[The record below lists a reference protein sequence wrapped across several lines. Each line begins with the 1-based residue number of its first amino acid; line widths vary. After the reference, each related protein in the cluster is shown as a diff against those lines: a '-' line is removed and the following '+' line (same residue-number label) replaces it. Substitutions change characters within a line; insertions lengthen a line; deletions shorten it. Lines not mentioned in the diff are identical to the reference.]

1 MKRILLISFVLMS
14 ALISEA
20 WAQRTVTGKV
30 TSAAGGE
37 GLPGV
42 TVRAKGTSTGVSTD
56 FDGNYRLSL
65 PEGSDVLVFTF
76 VGFTTQE
83 IPVNNRSV
91 IDVALEEDVKQLQE
105 VVVTGYGQRQKNE
118 FTGSIS
124 TMSGDLIEERPVAT
138 VEQALQGNIAGLQ
151 LSSSSGTPGST
162 QDIRIRG
169 ISSIT
174 AGNEPLFVIDGI
186 PVVSNS
192 TGSGTATGSL
202 GVLSSLNSSDIES
215 ISVLKDASA
224 AAIYGARA
232 SNGVIIIT
240 TKKGKSGKPTVKF
253 SAQSGYVAPAVEG
266 PQMLNAAQRNELF
279 YEAWINKGGKGSTP
293 EEVDAALEGT
303 RFENTWDGVTDTDWN
318 DVVSND
324 DAMTHNYNVSVNG
337 GSDKSTYY
345 GSVGYFQQDGVN
357 VGSNFD
363 RYSGKLSFSNDLT
376 EKLKLTTSF
385 TGSYVTQDGQLEGAA
400 YFGNPELSRLFN
412 SPFDRPYNED
422 GTINLDLSG
431 IVYNPLYIAENDID
445 KKMMTRVFNNTS
457 LHYEIVDGLKFTSD
471 LGVDYLIT
479 EQLSYNNRVYGDSD
493 DEGGSSYNYLNR
505 NFNWVWRNMLDY
517 TWRLND
523 DNKLDFKIAYEAQ
536 KNQFYFM
543 GTGGYGLGA
552 DGLIYPSSVGT
563 PDYASGYTEDWGINS
578 VVGLLNYSFKGNIFL
593 DGTIRREGNSR
604 FNPDRRWGTFY
615 SVGASWVLSDEAF
628 LEGASSWLNTTKLR
642 ASYGKAGNAGI
653 DPNQYQ
659 ALLSYSGSYL
669 GNAAAFPNQFGNEF
683 LTWENSASL
692 DVGLDFGFF
701 NRLNGS
707 VDYFHRTTY
716 DLLLEVPLSYT
727 TGFEEQTQNVGE
739 MVNKGWEFTLN
750 TDVFRSSAFQWNI
763 GLNLTSL
770 KNEVTQLPRS
780 AEGEEIG
787 ITESTRRV
795 TEGLPV
801 YAWYMPVWAGVDT
814 ETGAPLWYTNG
825 EGSETT
831 SSYEDAEA
839 VYVGAPM
846 PTFYGGL
853 NNRFEFKGVYMSANL
868 YYSTGNQVYDTWAS
882 YTQSDGR
889 FTYSIANAYARQYDR
904 WQKPGDVSENP
915 INVYGN
921 TSGSNNTSTRRLY
934 DGTFLRLRDVTF
946 GYKLPENVVSRI
958 GLGTVNLFVKGTNV
972 YTWVKDENLEFDP
985 EVNANAFLNLSAPPL
1000 KTYTFGLNVSF

>member
-20 WAQRTVTGKV
+20 WAQRTVSGKV
-30 TSAAGGE
+30 SGSDGE

-42 TVRAKGTSTGVSTD
+42 TVRAKGTRTGVNTD
-56 FDGNYRLSL
+56 FDGKYRLNV
-65 PEGSDVLVFTF
+65 PEGSDKLVFSF

-83 IPVNNRSV
+83 VEIGSRSV
-91 IDVALEEDVKQLQE
+91 IDVVLEEDVKQLQE

-124 TMSGDLIEERPVAT
+124 TMSGDLIEDRPVAT
-138 VEQALQGNIAGLQ
+138 VEQALQGNVAGLQ
-151 LSSSSGTPGST
+151 LSSSSGTPGAT

-186 PVVSNS
+186 PVVSS
-192 TGSGTATGSL
+192 GTGSGTATSSL
-202 GVLSSLNSSDIES
+202 GVLSSLNSNDIES

-240 TKKGKSGKPTVKF
+240 TKSGKSGKPRVKF
-253 SAQSGYVAPAVEG
+253 SAQSGYVAPAVDG
-266 PQMLNAAQRNELF
+266 PQMLNAAQRDELY
-279 YEAWINKGGKGSTP
+279 YEALVNAGKAESIAEAK
-293 EEVDAALEGT
+293 EEFPSG
-303 RFENTWDGVTDTDWN
+303 WDGETDTDWN
-318 DVVSND
+318 QVVSNE
-324 DAMTHNYNVSVNG
+324 DAMTHNYNLSVNG

-345 GSVGYFQQDGVN
+345 ASIGYFQQDGVN
-357 VGSNFD
+357 IGKNFD
-363 RYSGKLSFSNDLT
+363 RYSGKLSFQNNLT
-376 EKLKLTTSF
+376 DKIALRTSF
-385 TGSYVTQDGQLEGAA
+385 TGSHVTQLGQLEGAA

-412 SPFDRPYNED
+412 NPFDKPRNED
-422 GTINLDLSG
+422 GSINLDLSG

-445 KKMMTRVFNNTS
+445 SKTMTRAFNSTS
-457 LHYEIVDGLKFTSD
+457 LEYEIVDGLKFTTD
-471 LGVDYLIT
+471 LGLDYLIT
-479 EQLSYNNRVYGDSD
+479 EQLNYNNRVYGDSD
-493 DEGGSSYNYLNR
+493 DEGGSSYTYLNR
-505 NFNWVWRNMLDY
+505 NFNFVWRNMLDY

-523 DNKLDFKIAYEAQ
+523 DNKLDFKLAYEAQ

-543 GTGGYGLGA
+543 GTGGYGFGA

-563 PDYASGYTEDWGINS
+563 PDYAGGYSEDWAINS
-578 VVGLLNYSFKGNIFL
+578 VVGMVNYSFRGNVFL
-593 DGTIRREGNSR
+593 DGTLRREGNSR
-604 FNPDRRWGTFY
+604 FHPDRRWGTFY

-628 LEGASSWLNTTKLR
+628 LEGASGWLNTTKIR

-653 DPNQYQ
+653 DPNQFQ
-659 ALLSYSGSYL
+659 ALLSYGGTYNGL
-669 GNAAAFPNQFGNEF
+669 AAAYPEQFGNNL

-692 DVGLDFGFF
+692 DVGLDFGLFD
-701 NRLNGS
+701 RVHGS

-716 DLLLEVPLSYT
+716 DLLLDVPLSYT
-727 TGFEEQTQNVGE
+727 TGFDEQTQNVGE
-739 MVNKGWEFTLN
+739 MVNKGWELTLN
-750 TDVFRSSAFQWNI
+750 TDVFRNSAFQWNI

-770 KNEVTQLPRS
+770 ENEVTKLPRS

-787 ITESTRRV
+787 IVSSTRRV

-801 YAWYMPVWAGVDT
+801 YAWYMPVWAGVDP
-814 ETGAPLWYTNG
+814 ENGAPLWYV
-825 EGSETT
+825 EGTSGETT
-831 SSYEDAEA
+831 SDYREA
-839 VYVGAPM
+839 GESYVGAPM

-853 NNRFEFKGVYMSANL
+853 NNRFEFKGVYLSANL
-868 YYSTGNQVYDTWAS
+868 YYSTGNKVYDTWAG

-904 WQKPGDVSENP
+904 WQKPGDIAENP

-921 TSGSNNTSTRRLY
+921 NSQSNSTSTRRLY

-946 GYKLPENVVSRI
+946 GYKLPESVVSRI
-958 GLGTVNLFVKGTNV
+958 GLGTVNLFVKGTNAW
-972 YTWVKDENLEFDP
+972 TWVKDENLEFDP
-985 EVNANAFLNLSAPPL
+985 EVNASAFLNLSAPPL
-1000 KTYTFGLNVSF
+1000 KTYTFGVNVSF